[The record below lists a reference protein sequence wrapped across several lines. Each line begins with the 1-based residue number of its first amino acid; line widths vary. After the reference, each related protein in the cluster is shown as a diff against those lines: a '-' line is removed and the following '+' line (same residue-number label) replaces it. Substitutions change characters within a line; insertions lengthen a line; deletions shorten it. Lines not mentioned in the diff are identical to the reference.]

1 MARILIDVVD
11 SRTGEVYAGLVP
23 LSEAHEFC
31 LDRGWV
37 HDSTTKT
44 ALTTVDNDTIYKF
57 LVYVPETPAEIA
69 RFEFQK
75 SQLKTWENRCSM
87 RRLA

>member
-1 MARILIDVVD
+1 MAQILIDIVD
-11 SRTGEVYAGLVP
+11 SRTGEVYADLVP
-23 LSEAHEFC
+23 LSEVHELC

-44 ALTTVDNDTIYKF
+44 ELTTVDNDTIYKF
-57 LVYVPETPAEIA
+57 LVFVPETPEEVA
-69 RFEFQK
+69 RFELQARR
-75 SQLKTWENRCSM
+75 LMTWENRCSA

>member
-1 MARILIDVVD
+1 MAQILIDIVD
-11 SRTGEVYAGLVP
+11 SRTGEVYADLVP
-23 LSEAHEFC
+23 LSEVHELC

-44 ALTTVDNDTIYKF
+44 ELTTVDNDIIYKF
-57 LVYVPETPAEIA
+57 LVYVPETPEEVA
-69 RFEFQK
+69 RFEFQARR
-75 SQLKTWENRCSM
+75 LMTWENRCSA